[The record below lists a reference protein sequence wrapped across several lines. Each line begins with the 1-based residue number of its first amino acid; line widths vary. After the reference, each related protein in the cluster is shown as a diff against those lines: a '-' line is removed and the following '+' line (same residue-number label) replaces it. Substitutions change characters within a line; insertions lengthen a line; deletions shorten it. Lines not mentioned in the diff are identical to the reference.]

1 MESNE
6 DRSGVLAALSD
17 GMAAAVETV
26 APSVAR
32 VHGRRRRPASGV
44 VFADGMVLTA
54 SHAVEREEDLSV
66 GTPDGRTLAARFVG
80 RDSASDLA
88 VLRVE
93 DLGVEVATPV
103 EGEAR
108 VGQLAL
114 AVGRSG
120 RGGGVR
126 ATFGIVGAVGGPLR
140 TRWGGRLER
149 YIQTDATLY
158 PGLSGGVLA
167 DVSGRVMGVVTTGL
181 SRGIALAVPAD
192 LAWQTAATLAEKG
205 SVKRGYLGI
214 LSQPVRLPEAQRA
227 GLEQRSGLMVVGVEE
242 DSPAGRG
249 GVLLGDV
256 VASLDGYAVGD
267 TEDLLSLLVGDRVG
281 RSVPVE
287 VVRGGQLATLQV
299 TVGERG

>member
-6 DRSGVLAALSD
+6 DRSGVLATLSD

-26 APSVAR
+26 APSVVR

-66 GTPDGRTLAARFVG
+66 GTHDGRTLAARFVG
-80 RDSASDLA
+80 RDPASDLA

-93 DLGVEVATPV
+93 ESGVPAAPE
-103 EGEAR
+103 EGNAR

-114 AVGRSG
+114 AVGRGG

-126 ATFGIVGAVGGPLR
+126 ATFGVVGAVGGPLR

-149 YIQTDATLY
+149 YIQTDATPY
-158 PGLSGGVLA
+158 PGLSGGVLV

-181 SRGIALAVPAD
+181 SRGVALAVPAD
-192 LAWQTAATLAEKG
+192 LAWSTATALAEGG

-214 LSQPVRLPEAQRA
+214 LSQPVRLPESQRA
-227 GLEQRSGLMVVGVEE
+227 GLEQRGGLLVVGVEE
-242 DSPAGRG
+242 ESPAGRG
-249 GVLLGDV
+249 GVMLGDV
-256 VASLDGYAVGD
+256 VASLDGHAVED

-281 RSVPVE
+281 RGVPVE
-287 VVRGGQLATLQV
+287 VLRGGQLATLEV